1 MDTGRVGSVND
12 PAGIATTKHR
22 RKRVLA
28 WALTCHVR
36 RLYVQLGV
44 GNGATPGVDMRGLGL
59 WFG

>member
-1 MDTGRVGSVND
+1 MVVAMLPGSLTLPTRPVS
-12 PAGIATTKHR
+12 KRR

-28 WALTCHVR
+28 WALMCHVR

-44 GNGATPGVDMRGLGL
+44 GDGATPGVDMRGLGL